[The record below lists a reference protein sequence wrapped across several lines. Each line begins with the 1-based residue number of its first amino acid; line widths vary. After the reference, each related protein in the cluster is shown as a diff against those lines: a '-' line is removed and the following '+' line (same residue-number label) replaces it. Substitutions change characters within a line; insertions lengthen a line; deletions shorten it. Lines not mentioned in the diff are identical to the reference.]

1 MWDFWG
7 SDLRA
12 LRRPAAAAAALLVL
26 AAPALARTHGAAP
39 ESSDSRASVSVDSRG
54 VSIRGGRSEVQ
65 IGGRHGVGITVDEGD
80 TSRTGHGKVVIVG
93 PDISVDDEGQVVRV
107 FSDVVVK
114 EGDTVDGDVVSIF
127 GSSRIEGHVVGNAVA
142 VIGSVTLGPRA
153 AVDGDMVAILGT
165 IHRAPTA
172 TVGGESVDVGIVPP
186 LPGLPPLPT
195 LLLALG
201 LLWLLSIFGGWI
213 VSLVMPERLLRI
225 AATASRRS
233 VGSVLLGL
241 TLLPLTVTIGV
252 LLSITVIGIPI
263 AFLMPVAF
271 LIVLWIGQ
279 YAGAYGLGLK
289 LLRRRLG
296 EGSMIAA
303 LAAGTLFVSLFFVAG
318 ALLAAP
324 PGLPRTFALFL
335 VAVGCL
341 FGFALTTIGSGAVLL
356 SRFGTAPRDLA
367 LGTEPVA
374 APAPAPTPA
383 APPAIGA

>member
-12 LRRPAAAAAALLVL
+12 LRRVVAAAALLAL
-26 AAPALARTHGAAP
+26 AAAPASARTRAAAA
-39 ESSDSRASVSVDSRG
+39 DSTVDRTDVTIS
-54 VSIRGGRSEVQ
+54 
-65 IGGRHGVGITVDEGD
+65 RHGVSVRSGGSRVEVGGRRGLGVTVDERDSSGREHGRVVVVGPNITVD
-80 TSRTGHGKVVIVG
+80 
-93 PDISVDDEGQVVRV
+93 DDGQLVRV

-114 EGDTVDGDVVSIF
+114 EGETVDGDVVSIF
-127 GSSRIEGHVVGNAVA
+127 GSSKIDGHVVGNTVA
-142 VIGSVTLGPRA
+142 VFGSVTLGPRA

-172 TVGGESVDVGIVPP
+172 TVGGESVDIGIVPP
-186 LPGLPPLPT
+186 LPGLPPLPAI
-195 LLLALG
+195 LLMFG

-225 AATASRRS
+225 TATASRRT

-241 TLLPLTVTIGV
+241 TLLPITVTVGV
-252 LLSITVIGIPI
+252 LLSITVIGIPV
-263 AFLMPVAF
+263 AVLLPVAF
-271 LIVLWIGQ
+271 LVVLFIGQ
-279 YAGAYGLGLK
+279 FAGAYGLGLK

-296 EGSMIAA
+296 QGSMIAA
-303 LAAGTLFVSLFFVAG
+303 LAVGTLFVSLFFVAA

-335 VAVGCL
+335 VAVGGL

-356 SRFGTAPRDLA
+356 SRFGTTPRELA
-367 LGTEPVA
+367 LGTEPEA
-374 APAPAPTPA
+374 APAPAPSPA